1 MRGRGGFGEMG
12 VVSGRGRGF
21 RRRGVASWRG
31 WGLWGSDLRGGWGFG
46 EVGVVYWKGVALRG
60 GVVALRGRGFWVAV
74 GACGGLGSM
83 GVDGAFGKW
92 EGLLGGRGALREG
105 VWLLGKGGVTGW
117 GRGLW
122 GWGERE
128 VGEGSGRGEELL
140 AGGGA

>member
-1 MRGRGGFGEMG
+1 MG

-83 GVDGAFGKW
+83 GVDGTFGKW
-92 EGLLGGRGALREG
+92 EGPLGGGRALR
-105 VWLLGKGGVTGW
+105 GGVASEK
-117 GRGLW
+117 GRGYW
-122 GWGERE
+122 MGAWP
-128 VGEGSGRGEELL
+128 VGMG
-140 AGGGA
+140 